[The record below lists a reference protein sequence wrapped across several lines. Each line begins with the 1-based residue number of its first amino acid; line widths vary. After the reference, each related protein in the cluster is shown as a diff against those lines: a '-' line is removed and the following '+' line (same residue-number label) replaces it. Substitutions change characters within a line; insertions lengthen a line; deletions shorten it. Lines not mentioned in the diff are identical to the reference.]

1 MPNFTNSFANTA
13 ASLYKRFFGAK
24 LKAAQWDVGI
34 ETVLDGN
41 SAVAITETLAAE
53 VATLGGSFPSQGAN
67 FVWQAEQLH
76 HKTNVFGDPLS
87 NQGTEGPRGALA
99 AAMGQAMAG
108 KRATVFMSGQDI
120 ASCQDLL
127 STTAGR
133 RLSLVLHLNNRAI
146 TSQGSSLGSGHEAV
160 HLSADSGFFTLFAAN
175 VQEAVDFTLIARRV
189 AELTLTP
196 ALVIMDG
203 EQTALAAQD
212 VYLPSPA
219 LVKKYIGSAN
229 EQVPVLNDAQKL
241 LFGET
246 RRRIPRWHNLD
257 RPVSQG
263 ALQGSESF
271 GLSTAA
277 QSPFFDQWVSEVL
290 KTSFEDFE
298 KLTGRSYG
306 LVSTFETDKA
316 QLILV
321 AQGAA
326 IETAKTV
333 SRHLRKN
340 SKLKIGVLGIHTLR
354 PLPGPEIAKHLT
366 GKKVVAVMER
376 MDAPLASDAPLMR
389 ELRACLDH
397 AAENNRFGIETHPE
411 YPTLRDSDRP
421 RLRSVIY
428 GLGGLPLRMADLIML
443 CNMLEQKGRSQVY
456 LGIDFANHSSI
467 HPKRQVL
474 LDTLYRAYPELDS
487 LGVYA
492 SDNTTNTITD
502 LDQNNA
508 VTIAIHRV
516 SGQGGDSLGMEAA
529 NLLHQSI
536 GGQIHYR
543 PALSWG
549 RWNSVETDLLTYST
563 DTLYD
568 QGDEVHADV
577 AVVTT
582 AHSHSQLNPL
592 LNLRKNG
599 LLLIAGNKEDKD
611 FWESLPDTWHKIL
624 HEKNIQLYRVPVSED
639 NVDNSDA
646 IKNEA
651 LHPQLLAGLM
661 GALLD
666 SGKLDTKERRLL
678 NAYDESLKNT
688 NISNHE
694 AKQEIFTTAL
704 EAVHKI
710 DYLSLSNTQ
719 KAQQE
724 TVEKELPMAV
734 RLLGS
739 KHGERQ
745 RDKDHY
751 DSLPKFWD
759 QVGVLY
765 RDGQTEALSADPFL
779 ATGTMPPLS
788 STFRDHSDTRSI
800 LPTFDPIS
808 CTACGNCWSVCP
820 DSAIGVVAITPTR
833 LIETGIRLAGAS
845 ALRPITSK
853 LASRISSQGR
863 KGAIELKNMTTA
875 AEMLDDAFSWLQE
888 KTPFSEDRMQ
898 AIQSAFDGTKSKI
911 AALPL
916 ATSEVIFQTG
926 EKEKKDNG
934 ELLSLVINPNAC
946 KGCGLCIAN
955 CEPQALT
962 ASEQTTEIIK
972 QARECWQIWE
982 QTPDTPSTTI
992 ERLSKSEPKQ
1002 TAISPM
1008 AAVLMSRHCQLALAG
1023 GDGAE
1028 AGSGEKIAVRLALGS
1043 TEYQQQPLVHRLVED
1058 LQEAKQKIND
1068 LIRDT
1073 LAEALPTEDL
1083 EAMAAGLNDAKT
1095 RQIDLSILTAKAATK
1110 AKNNGVDTARLKQL
1124 VELAQGLKE
1133 QHWYI
1138 SEGQY
1143 GLGRA
1148 RYGIAIAPGS
1158 IAAWAGAFPHNPFQV
1173 PVNIDMTGDAA
1184 QIAAGLL
1191 HGQLDEAS
1199 EALRLLRIARQ
1210 VLAQTTSMKPVK
1222 ALPLTWSD
1230 MNDNER
1236 QVCPPLWLI
1245 GTDETLGGRG
1255 LAQITWLLNSGLP
1268 IKILVLTGLDFGLN
1282 TQGISNI
1289 PLASTNDTRSNLGLL
1304 ALAQRNAYVAQT
1316 SIAEP
1321 SHYRQ
1326 SVREALRF
1334 SGPALIRV
1342 HAPSPE
1348 QHGFAMDKTI
1358 EQAKLAMAS
1367 RAISLFRDNPEHEG
1381 VFGSRLNL
1389 EDNPALKDT
1398 WALTE
1403 DDLPLT
1409 LVHWA
1414 LSEQRFAS
1422 CFSTLAADAPAPTEL
1437 LSYLELDNK
1446 ARSTKTPFIN
1456 IQQGDKQNRLRISSA
1471 LIKVTEEQSHGWQ
1484 TLQELAGIST
1494 PFTKR
1499 IIQEATDNVANAHQA
1514 ELASLKKDYEARILN
1529 VQNNMQ
1535 SALAQQIH
1543 ERLMTLAGYNA
1554 SETPNIAE
1562 PEDTTK

>member
-1 MPNFTNSFANTA
+1 MPSFSNTA

-24 LKAAQWDVGI
+24 LEAAQWDVGV

-67 FVWQAEQLH
+67 LVWQAEQTS

-87 NQGTEGPRGALA
+87 SQGTEGPRGALA
-99 AAMGQAMAG
+99 AAMGQTMAG
-108 KRATVFMSGQDI
+108 KRVAVFMSGQDI
-120 ASCQDLL
+120 AGCQDLMA
-127 STTAGR
+127 TAAGR
-133 RLSLVLHLNNRAI
+133 RLSLVLHLNNRAVA
-146 TSQGSSLGSGHEAV
+146 SQGSSLGSSHEAV

-196 ALVIMDG
+196 ALVVMDG

-212 VYLPSPA
+212 VHLPSPA
-219 LVKKYIGSAN
+219 LVKKYLGAAS

-246 RRRIPRWHNLD
+246 RRRIPRWHDLD
-257 RPVSQG
+257 HPVSQG
-263 ALQGSESF
+263 ALQGTESF
-271 GLSTAA
+271 GLSSAA
-277 QSPFFDQWVSEVL
+277 QSPFFDQYVSETL

-306 LVSTFETDKA
+306 SVSTFETDKA
-316 QLILV
+316 QLVLV

-333 SRHLRKN
+333 CQYLQKKSR
-340 SKLKIGVLGIHTLR
+340 LKVGVLGIHTLR

-366 GKKVVAVMER
+366 GKKVVAVLER
-376 MDAPLASDAPLMR
+376 VDTPLASDAPLMR

-397 AAENNRFGIETHPE
+397 AAENNHFGIETHPG
-411 YPTLRDSDRP
+411 YPTLRDNDRP

-428 GLGGLPLRMADLIML
+428 GLGGLPLRTADLITL
-443 CNMLEQKGRSQVY
+443 CTMLEQKGRSQVY
-456 LGIDFANHSSI
+456 LGIDFANRNSI

-474 LDTLYRAYPELDS
+474 LDALHRAYPELDS
-487 LGVYA
+487 LGVCA
-492 SDNTTNTITD
+492 SEDITTD
-502 LDQNNA
+502 LDQDGA
-508 VTIAIHRV
+508 TTIAIHRI
-516 SGQGGDSLGMEAA
+516 SGQGGDGLAMEVA
-529 NLLHQSI
+529 NLLYQSI
-536 GGQIHYR
+536 GGQIRYR
-543 PALSWG
+543 PALSWD
-549 RWNSVETDLLTYST
+549 RWNSIEVDQLTYSIN
-563 DTLYD
+563 TLYD
-568 QGDEVHADV
+568 QGDETLVDV
-577 AVVTT
+577 AVITT
-582 AHSHSQLNPL
+582 PHSHSQLNPL
-592 LNLRKNG
+592 SNLRKDG
-599 LLLIAGNKEDKD
+599 LLLVASESDDEDLWKN
-611 FWESLPDTWHKIL
+611 LPDTWCKVVR
-624 HEKNIQLYRVPVSED
+624 EKNIQLYCVPVSEGSSE
-639 NVDNSDA
+639 NSS
-646 IKNEA
+646 EV
-651 LHPQLLAGLM
+651 LQSLLLAGLM

-666 SGKLDTKERRLL
+666 SGKLNTKLRRLL
-678 NAYDESLKNT
+678 NAYDESLKNANVSDYET
-688 NISNHE
+688 RQ
-694 AKQEIFTTAL
+694 AIFATAL
-704 EAVHKI
+704 DGVRKI
-710 DYLSLSNTQ
+710 DYRSLSDAQ
-719 KAQQE
+719 EAQQRIK
-724 TVEKELPMAV
+724 EKELPMAV
-734 RLLGS
+734 RLLG
-739 KHGERQ
+739 GERTEGHSGN
-745 RDKDHY
+745 DHY

-788 STFRDHSDTRSI
+788 STFRDHSDTRSM
-800 LPTFDPIS
+800 LPSFDPIP
-808 CTACGNCWSVCP
+808 CTACGHCWSVCP
-820 DSAIGVVAITPTR
+820 DSAIGVVAITPAS
-833 LIETGIRLAGAS
+833 LIETGIRLAGAA
-845 ALRPITSK
+845 ALRPIASK

-863 KGAIELKNMTTA
+863 KGKIDSGNMTTA
-875 AEMLDDAFSWLQE
+875 AELLNEAFAWLQE
-888 KTPFSEDRMQ
+888 KAPFSEDRMQ
-898 AIQSAFDGTKSKI
+898 AIQSAFDATKAKI
-911 AALPL
+911 ATLPL
-916 ATSEVIFQTG
+916 ATSDALFQTG

-946 KGCGLCIAN
+946 KGCGLCVAN

-962 ASEQTTEIIK
+962 ASAQTAEAIE
-972 QARECWQIWE
+972 QARECWRIWE

-992 ERLSKSEPKQ
+992 ERISKQKD
-1002 TAISPM
+1002 IGPM

-1043 TEYQQQPLVHRLVED
+1043 TEYQQQPLVHRLVEE

-1083 EAMAAGLNDAKT
+1083 EAMAAGLSDAKT
-1095 RQIDLSILTAKAATK
+1095 RQIDLSALTTK
-1110 AKNNGVDTARLKQL
+1110 VKSSGVDAARLKQL
-1124 VELAQGLKE
+1124 IELAQGLKE
-1133 QHWYI
+1133 QHWCI
-1138 SEGQY
+1138 AEGQY

-1148 RYGIAIAPGS
+1148 RYGVTVAPGS
-1158 IAAWAGAFPHNPFQV
+1158 AAAWAGAFPHNPFQV

-1191 HGQLDEAS
+1191 HGQLDEAG

-1210 VLAQTTSMKPVK
+1210 VLKQTTSMKPIK
-1222 ALPLTWSD
+1222 TLPLTWSD
-1230 MNDNER
+1230 MEDDER

-1268 IKILVLTGLDFGLN
+1268 IKILVLAGLDFGLHSFGFQ
-1282 TQGISNI
+1282 TQGINNI
-1289 PLASTNDTRSNLGLL
+1289 PLASTNDTRGNLGLL

-1334 SGPALIRV
+1334 GGPALIRV

-1358 EQAKLAMAS
+1358 EQAKLALAS
-1367 RAISLFRDNPEHEG
+1367 RAIPLFRYNPENEG

-1389 EDNPALKDT
+1389 EGNPALKDAWT
-1398 WALTE
+1398 LTN
-1403 DDLPLT
+1403 DGLPLT
-1409 LVHWA
+1409 PIHWA
-1414 LSEQRFAS
+1414 LSEQRFAA

-1437 LSYLELDNK
+1437 MAYLELDDK

-1456 IQQGDKQNRLRISSA
+1456 IEEGAKQNRVHISPA
-1471 LIKVTEEQSHGWQ
+1471 LVKLTEEQSHGWQ
-1484 TLQELAGIST
+1484 TLQELAGIVT
-1494 PFTKR
+1494 PFTER
-1499 IIQEATDNVANAHQA
+1499 VAQEAADNVANAHQA
-1514 ELASLKKDYEARILN
+1514 ELEALKKDYEARILD

-1535 SALAQQIH
+1535 SELAQQMH

-1554 SETPNIAE
+1554 SETPNIVE
-1562 PEDTTK
+1562 PEDVAK